1 MPKAKQKTLHVDE
14 PKAKFVWKT
23 PKEESLWEIVEH
35 GENGRLKKKI
45 VNDFCLASVIHK
57 TSK

>member
-14 PKAKFVWKT
+14 LKAKFVWKT

-45 VNDFCLASVIHK
+45 VIV
-57 TSK
+57 